1 MKLGKTENLNK
12 IKSSEISQKGR
23 KIFSII
29 REDDGTKKSVFSK
42 IKFNVFMLKAKNQ
55 IKKASHEINKQ
66 PLNSFSSISE
76 KDLLQLKNYIYS
88 LGIDDVG
95 FVTVPSYCILK
106 GQEIYFKNAIVMIKK
121 YDINSLNKNDS
132 FFHSVER
139 EMGRSYYQ
147 MNFIANKVKE
157 FLNKKGYN
165 AVASSTLEG
174 NVNYPLLAQEAN
186 LGYIGKNGLLI
197 TPKLG
202 PSIRISAVYTDI
214 ENLPLAKEN
223 DYIWI
228 RDFCNT
234 CNRCVRKCPTKAIFL
249 EPVNLEKG
257 LQQTI
262 DYKKCSFS
270 LSFKEGCNL
279 CVSECVFSKADFEN
293 IKIAYFLNK

>member
-121 YDINSLNKNDS
+121 YDINSLKKNDS

-157 FLNKKGYN
+157 FLNKKGYK

-202 PSIRISAVYTDI
+202 PSIRIAAVYTDI

-234 CNRCVRKCPTKAIFL
+234 CNRCVRKCPTKAIFV
-249 EPVNLEKG
+249 EPANLEKG

-270 LSFKEGCNL
+270 LLFKEGCNL
-279 CVSECVFSKADFEN
+279 CVSECVFNKADFEN